1 MANRRGADRAATVV
15 KLGVPTSSQDAASRA
30 AISEVFHMTAT
41 LDTTTATWA
50 IDSSHTQAEFAVK
63 HMVFT
68 TVKGH
73 FSDITGTIVF
83 DQAIWTNSTVSI
95 SIPVATV
102 TTNDAKRDNHL
113 KSPDFFD
120 SENNPNITFNST
132 KVEKSGSDGLRVA
145 GDLSI
150 NGVTKSV
157 VLDTTF
163 NGQGATPFGTTIV
176 SFSATTKI
184 SRKDFNISFNV
195 PLDGGGVLVG
205 DEIKISIELEAI
217 KQ

>member
-1 MANRRGADRAATVV
+1 MSV
-15 KLGVPTSSQDAASRA
+15 S
-30 AISEVFHMTAT
+30 TAT
-41 LDTTTATWA
+41 QTATWA
-50 IDSSHTQAEFAVK
+50 IDSAHSQAEFAVK

-73 FSDITGTIVF
+73 FSDVTGTIVF
-83 DQAIWTNSTVSI
+83 DQADWAKSTVQV

-102 TTNDAKRDNHL
+102 TTSDAKRDGHL

-132 KVEKSGSDGLRVA
+132 RVEKVRGDGLKVT

-150 NGVTKSV
+150 HGVTKSV

-163 NGQGATPFGTTIV
+163 NGQGQTPFGTTIV
-176 SFSATTKI
+176 AFSASTKI

-195 PLDGGGVLVG
+195 PLDGGGVMVG
-205 DEIKISIELEAI
+205 EEIKISIELEAI